1 MNKFKKIGLSALAG
15 SLVAFS
21 ANAGELSVTGSASL
35 TLSDSGTEAATGN
48 GWSMGDTL
56 SFSGGGEMDNGM
68 TVSFSYN
75 LDGATQEDH
84 SMSLAGDFGTLA
96 FHGGG
101 GSSALSAI
109 DDVTPNAYEE
119 SWAVAAYTAT
129 NDTGATDLIN
139 GNAQSNM
146 FVYTSPSVSG
156 ATATVS
162 YVNASAA
169 GSDVSSTEY
178 AVKVAPEMIEGLTL
192 GAGFAEDE
200 STSGTA
206 IDEETMYATYA
217 FGPVTV
223 GYQISEADHPT
234 STAGD
239 KDFTAIGVSYAVS
252 DDLSVS
258 YNTSTIEYG
267 DTQKDQ
273 EATGISASFT
283 TGGITIGGSIN
294 DVDNMGGE
302 DSKDQEAFELNFALA
317 F

>member
-21 ANAGELSVTGSASL
+21 ANAGALSVSGSAYLSL
-35 TLSDSGTEAATGN
+35 TDSGTQAPTGN

-75 LDGATQEDH
+75 LDGGIQEDH
-84 SMSLAGDFGTLA
+84 SMSLAVDFGTLA

-101 GSSALSAI
+101 GGSALSSI

-129 NDTGATDLIN
+129 TDTGATDLIN
-139 GNAQSNM
+139 GNAQGNM
-146 FVYTSPSVSG
+146 FVYTSPTVSG

-162 YVNASAA
+162 YVNASDA
-169 GSDVSSTEY
+169 GTDVSSTEY
-178 AVKVAPEMIEGLTL
+178 AIKVAPEAVEGLTI

-200 STSGTA
+200 STAGTA
-206 IDEETMYATYA
+206 VDEDTMYATYA

-223 GYQISEADHPT
+223 GYQVSERDHPT
-234 STAGD
+234 STAQD
-239 KDFTAIGVSYAVS
+239 RDFTALGVSYAVS
-252 DDLSVS
+252 DDLSIS

-283 TGGITIGGSIN
+283 TGGITIAGSMN

-302 DSKDQEAFELNFALA
+302 DAKDQEAFELNFALA

>member
-21 ANAGELSVTGSASL
+21 ANAGELSVSGSASL
-35 TLSDSGTEAATGN
+35 SLTDSGTEAATGN

-75 LDGATQEDH
+75 LDGGAQEDH

-96 FHGGG
+96 FHGAGG
-101 GSSALSAI
+101 GSALSSI

-119 SWAVAAYTAT
+119 SWALLHTQLLTILVV
-129 NDTGATDLIN
+129 LIL
-139 GNAQSNM
+139 SMVTRKVM
-146 FVYTSPSVSG
+146 FVYTLHLVSG
-156 ATATVS
+156 ATATIS

-178 AVKVAPEMIEGLTL
+178 AVKIAPEMIEGLTL

>member
-1 MNKFKKIGLSALAG
+1 MKNIKKIGLSALAG

-21 ANAGELSVTGSASL
+21 ANAGELSVSGSASL
-35 TLSDSGTEAATGN
+35 SLTDSGSEAATGN

-56 SFSGGGEMDNGM
+56 KFSGGGEMDNGM

-75 LDGATQEDH
+75 LDGGAQEDH
-84 SMSLAGDFGTLA
+84 SMSLGGDFGTLA
-96 FHGGG
+96 FHGAG

-109 DDVTPNAYEE
+109 DDKTPNAYEE
-119 SWAVAAYTAT
+119 SWDIVKYA
-129 NDTGATDLIN
+129 DDDEGDEDLIN

-146 FVYTSPSVSG
+146 FVYTSPTVSG
-156 ATATVS
+156 ATATIS
-162 YVNASAA
+162 YVNADAA

-178 AVKVAPEMIEGLTL
+178 AVKVAPEMVEGLTL

-200 STSGTA
+200 STAGTA
-206 IDEETMYATYA
+206 VDEDTMYATYA

-223 GYQISEADHPT
+223 GYQVSERDHPT
-234 STAGD
+234 STAQD
-239 KDFTAIGVSYAVS
+239 RDFTAIGVSYAVS
-252 DDLSVS
+252 DDFSVA

-273 EATGISASFT
+273 EATGISASYT
-283 TGGITIGGSIN
+283 TGGITIAGAIN
-294 DVDNMGGE
+294 DVDNIGGE
-302 DSKDQEAFELNFALA
+302 DAKDQEGFELNFALA

>member
-21 ANAGELSVTGSASL
+21 ANAGELSVSGSASL
-35 TLSDSGTEAATGN
+35 SLTDSGTEAATGN
-48 GWSMGDTL
+48 GWSLGDTVT
-56 SFSGGGEMDNGM
+56 FSGGGEMDNGM

-75 LDGATQEDH
+75 LDGGAQEDH

-119 SWAVAAYTAT
+119 SWGVAAYVATTDTA
-129 NDTGATDLIN
+129 GTDMIN

-146 FVYTSPSVSG
+146 FVYTSPTVSG

-162 YVNASAA
+162 YVNASA
-169 GSDVSSTEY
+169 GGTDVSSTEF
-178 AVKVAPEMIEGLTL
+178 AVAISPEMIEGLTL

-200 STSGTA
+200 SLAGTA